1 MVVLPSST
9 TGAILSGTEATSIA
23 LLARTTKSNVC
34 PASAGVLR
42 TGGGGDVR
50 IGGCMRMGIVHLT
63 LKGSEMMFAMIHA
76 GYMNAL
82 NSRASADLML
92 NVGWWQNGNLTF
104 FLTAS

>member
-9 TGAILSGTEATSIA
+9 TGAILSGTEARSIA

-42 TGGGGDVR
+42 TGGGDVR

-76 GYMNAL
+76 GYMDAL

-92 NVGWWQNGNLTF
+92 DVGWWQNGSLTF